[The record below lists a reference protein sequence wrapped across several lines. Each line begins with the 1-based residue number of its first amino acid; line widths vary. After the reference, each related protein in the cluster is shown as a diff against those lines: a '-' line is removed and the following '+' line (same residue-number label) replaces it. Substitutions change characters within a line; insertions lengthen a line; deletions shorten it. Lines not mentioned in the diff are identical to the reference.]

1 MSQLLEELDVVH
13 DPDTDAVDFDV
24 VMRGY
29 DRDQVRERVL
39 ALAGDLEAAEEARL
53 RSMGEAGALREE
65 LAAVRARLS
74 GEAAPTYADLGERV
88 TSILQLA
95 ADEAGR
101 LREEARAEAEALLR
115 EAREEADELAAA
127 AHAEEDAAAA
137 RREQARTEHEEDLAA
152 EREQLRRETEETL
165 TRTSEEADDIRARSE
180 DEVRALARRRD
191 MIASQLAELQDRV
204 AQAVAAFAGAAGA
217 AAWQAAGV
225 AESEGLEADALAG
238 SLRDH
243 DVDLDDR
250 DDLDDADVDRADLDR
265 ADLDRA
271 DLDERDGYE
280 ADPDAGRRGS
290 SARTVVI
297 DDLDS
302 DEEPDEDAG
311 RARVAAPEG
320 TDRVLRLDPAVD
332 GGGPAT
338 IRLEADRADLRG

>member
-29 DRDQVRERVL
+29 DREQVRERVL
-39 ALAGDLEAAEEARL
+39 ALAGELQTAEEARL

-65 LAAVRARLS
+65 LAAARARLS

-88 TSILQLA
+88 TGILQLA
-95 ADEAGR
+95 AEEAAQ
-101 LREEARAEAEALLR
+101 LREEARAEAEAMLR
-115 EAREEADELAAA
+115 EAREEADELVAA
-127 AHAEEDAAAA
+127 AHAEEDAAAG
-137 RREQARTEHEEDLAA
+137 RREQARNEHEEDLAA

-165 TRTSEEADDIRARSE
+165 ARTRDEADDVRARSE

-225 AESEGLEADALAG
+225 AEGEGLEADAAA
-238 SLRDH
+238 SPLRDD

-250 DDLDDADVDRADLDR
+250 DGLDDADVDQT
-265 ADLDRA
+265 

-280 ADPDAGRRGS
+280 ADVDAGRRGS

-302 DEEPDEDAG
+302 DEEADEDG
-311 RARVAAPEG
+311 TGHVDAREG
-320 TDRVLRLDPAVD
+320 ADGVLRLDPAVD
-332 GGGPAT
+332 GGEPAT